1 MLIPTSFQRLPN
13 VSGCYNGQLL
23 FGGAIAQMASAAA
36 QLTRVKF
43 LGEAHY
49 NINRGVGT
57 DVVGTLIGG
66 RFRIIE
72 PNAFKATTTNH
83 YLYQSTPISSH
94 LGIIIQYVSANFAAG
109 ANVSIELELRDTA
122 SNSYSGTTL
131 DVGCRFTEVDLQSD
145 PNTLLTTFT
154 GADLI
159 AAPSNVTPDPPRVLY
174 VPSANRGELLNVAVT
189 TNNLV
194 VLGLHIYDIYD
205 PEVTP

>member
-13 VSGCYNGQLL
+13 VAGCYNGQLL
-23 FGGAIAQMASAAA
+23 FGGAVAQMASAAA

-49 NINRGVGT
+49 NINRGVGAN
-57 DVVGTLIGG
+57 VGG
-66 RFRIIE
+66 RFRLLE
-72 PNAFKATTTNH
+72 PSPFKGTEVNH

-94 LGIIIQYVSANFAAG
+94 LALIIQYVSSNHGGSSNPF
-109 ANVSIELELRDTA
+109 IELELRDTA
-122 SNSYSGTTL
+122 GNSYSGTTL
-131 DVGCRFTEVDLQSD
+131 DVGCKYTEVDLAGDSF
-145 PNTLLTTFT
+145 TLYSAFT

-174 VPSANRGELLNVAVT
+174 VPSANRGQVLNVAVT

>member
-49 NINRGVGT
+49 NVNRGVPAN
-57 DVVGTLIGG
+57 IGG
-66 RFRIIE
+66 RYYILE

-94 LGIIIQYVSANFAAG
+94 LGIIIQYVSANFSPA

-131 DVGCRFTEVDLQSD
+131 DVGCKFTEVDLQSD

>member
-1 MLIPTSFQRLPN
+1 VLIPTSFQQLPN

-49 NINRGVGT
+49 NINREVGAN
-57 DVVGTLIGG
+57 IGG

-131 DVGCRFTEVDLQSD
+131 DVGCKFTEVDLQSD

-159 AAPSNVTPDPPRVLY
+159 AAPSNVIPDPPRVLY